1 MKTKKIKFFRNII
14 IGIIALFIAAFII
27 NIAPGYKRDKYQTIT
42 NLVIGDENVTEKLKN
57 SIYID
62 NEEGIYI
69 SEEDIKQLFDSSFYY
84 DEKEDRIITTSNLSV
99 ASMKIGAKQLQ
110 IDNSLN
116 ATLYTVIY
124 KEGIRYIPIQE
135 MELVY
140 NIDVKYVKEKNIV
153 IIDKLNK
160 GLIKAEVYKNSEI
173 RFKPRGLSKKVGE
186 LEVGDNVSAFYT
198 TSKGWR
204 LIRTEDGTIGYVK
217 ANVLTN
223 EYIVRQD
230 MEQNVETKNITIDI
244 NNGSLLD
251 IEGEKILIQDLLKM
265 SNEGILLKNVDY
277 INTDDRFKVWANLT
291 IENVDLED
299 YYNRTKLI
307 KNVVSIAVR
316 NNINGINIISN
327 SDINIDRLVI
337 ELAPRLRQAGITTNI
352 VINNQLEN
360 TEQEKYIEKVDYI
373 ISEK

>member
-1 MKTKKIKFFRNII
+1 MKTKKIKFIRNII
-14 IGIIALFIAAFII
+14 IGVIALFIVAFII
-27 NIAPGYKRDKYQTIT
+27 NVAPGYKRNKYQTIT

-57 SIYID
+57 PIYID

-69 SEEDIKQLFDSSFYY
+69 SEEDIKQLFDSTLYY
-84 DEKEDRIITTSNLSV
+84 DKEEDRIITTSNLSV
-99 ASMKIGAKQLQ
+99 ASMQVRTKQLQ

-116 ATLYTVIY
+116 ATLYTIIY
-124 KEGIRYIPIQE
+124 KDNIMYIPIQE
-135 MELVY
+135 MEVVY
-140 NIDVKYVKEKNIV
+140 NIDVKYAKEKNVV
-153 IIDKLNK
+153 IIDRLNE
-160 GLIKAEVYKNSEI
+160 GLIKAEVYKEAEI

-186 LEVGDNVSAFYT
+186 LEVGDSVSAFYT

-230 MEQNVETKNITIDI
+230 MGQITETKNITVDI
-244 NNGSLLD
+244 NNGSLLNID
-251 IEGEKILIQDLLKM
+251 GDKILVQDLLEM
-265 SNEGILLKNVDY
+265 SNDGILLKNIDY
-277 INTDDRFKVWANLT
+277 TSDDSSVKVWANLT

-327 SDINIDRLVI
+327 SDANIDRLVI
-337 ELAPRLRQAGITTNI
+337 ELAPRLRQAGINTNL
-352 VINNQLEN
+352 VINEPMKDIDQS
-360 TEQEKYIEKVDYI
+360 KYVGKVDYI
-373 ISEK
+373 ISGK